1 MLEPAAADASTEE
14 QMLAESALRTL
25 PPEQR
30 EVVYLKVYEG
40 LTFQE
45 IGERCGVSLNTAAS
59 RYRYAIE
66 ALRRVF
72 DAESRL

>member
-1 MLEPAAADASTEE
+1 LLEPAAADANDDERLLLE
-14 QMLAESALRTL
+14 KALREL

-40 LTFQE
+40 LTFHE
-45 IGERCGVSLNTAAS
+45 IGQRCEISLNTAAS

-66 ALRRVF
+66 AMRRLLHV
-72 DAESRL
+72 DET